1 MSTDARREALVLA
14 VLDGEWSEPALATR
28 VLGALGGRAFDAREL
43 AAHLGARWS
52 SMPDEAALRAALS
65 RPPSP
70 TQETEEDA
78 QEEDAFARC
87 LARITL
93 ARGRVLRFHLP
104 PLAGAP
110 LAAFASHLPVIATVA
125 EAAAL
130 VGMAPEDEAFFTG
143 AHLAGRRP
151 LRTPHA
157 HYRYRWVAKASG
169 GLRLIEAPK
178 PRLSAMQRALLDRLL
193 VHVPP
198 HEAAHGFRRGRSVR
212 SFAGVH
218 AGSRVVVRIDLE
230 DFFASVG
237 QARVRAIFGALG
249 YPDAIAR
256 FFAALTCHRPP
267 PSVLRERPTLGSDLE
282 AVARAQR
289 AAKRFDRPHLPQGA
303 PSSPAL
309 ASLAAYGLDVRL
321 TALARQFDATY
332 ARYADDL
339 AFSGDATLARAPG
352 ALISLATRIAND
364 EGFAVHRDKTRVM
377 RSGARQSLGGL
388 VVNASPDVTRERYDA
403 LRARLHRIGRGLDVP
418 ASAEERE
425 ALRRELEGHVSWA
438 SARPHRARKLAA
450 LLDDARATL
459 ARG

>member
-1 MSTDARREALVLA
+1 
-14 VLDGEWSEPALATR
+14 
-28 VLGALGGRAFDAREL
+28 
-43 AAHLGARWS
+43 
-52 SMPDEAALRAALS
+52 
-65 RPPSP
+65 
-70 TQETEEDA
+70 
-78 QEEDAFARC
+78 
-87 LARITL
+87 
-93 ARGRVLRFHLP
+93 
-104 PLAGAP
+104 
-110 LAAFASHLPVIATVA
+110 
-125 EAAAL
+125 
-130 VGMAPEDEAFFTG
+130 
-143 AHLAGRRP
+143 
-151 LRTPHA
+151 
-157 HYRYRWVAKASG
+157 
-169 GLRLIEAPK
+169 
-178 PRLSAMQRALLDRLL
+178 MQRALLDRLL

-198 HEAAHGFRRGRSVR
+198 HDAAHGFRRGRSVR

-218 AGSRVVVRIDLE
+218 AGTRVVVRIDLE

-249 YPDAIAR
+249 YPDAVAR
-256 FFAALTCHRPP
+256 FFAALACHRPP
-267 PSVLRERPTLGSDLE
+267 PTVLRERPVAGHDLE
-282 AVARAQR
+282 AVARAHR

-321 TALARQFDATY
+321 TALARQFDASY

-388 VVNASPDVTRERYDA
+388 VVNAWPDVTRERYDA

-418 ASAEERE
+418 ESAEARE

-450 LLDDARATL
+450 LLDDARAAL
-459 ARG
+459 QAR